1 MTIQAIQGIFA
12 DVNDN
17 TLIKWVGEPELN
29 KPNNWFEVT
38 RSDKPTHPYLDVDN
52 HPDYKGNKLP
62 FLEIEFLNLV
72 LRMEKKIIGR
82 FPNLTLLNASDYNAK
97 KYKANGQFD
106 TTERKISFKITDHT
120 KRCDDMK
127 ICKDYCLNIFSK
139 ELKECLGNDAKYI
152 DVDSSVYRKGRGKM
166 SCANAYKFTQDKERI
181 RHLVNGELEHT
192 YLQHMFGNEEIVKL
206 NIPTIKP
213 KPRQIKVENAS
224 LDTKMVNRF
233 YDYACLVDKSQL
245 GDREN
250 WLKFTL
256 THINILG
263 IADYENYDNFVK
275 DTPRYDDLAN
285 EIKYHELFATKD
297 NCQNKLGWG
306 YLYQLAYNNNKT
318 DKLKLDIFYRDPFNV
333 FTMLNKKP
341 QTQGNDNKNEL
352 DKIVSIEKEIEQ
364 LEDNEQLKTCIK
376 NRKIKT
382 LNKEIK
388 TIQNNI
394 KMLNEIRNNE
404 RTDQKYKAMKSY
416 FELYHFK
423 LNNPF
428 AYAKIVNSDDIV
440 MRYNKNSFRDYC
452 DNMEINPGT
461 PFTFKWFK
469 DPTIKTYDTM
479 DFIPYGVKCPSN
491 IFNLFTGFD
500 IEKERNKTTH
510 SFDYILETVK
520 LNAGDNDDTYNYLL
534 NYLAHL
540 VQKPAILPE
549 VSIVV
554 IGEQGTGKSSLW
566 ENFGDKLLG
575 KKYALQSSNADDII
589 GRFNMNKN
597 KLLVVMEE
605 TESKNTFTS
614 CSQIKTLITQPTT
627 CFENK
632 GKDKFDVRNCGRYI
646 FISNNQTP
654 VKIEQSDRR
663 FMVTEC
669 SNRHIQDKVFFG
681 KVNEE
686 WNDPLAVRGF
696 YDFLMERDISKFN
709 PSRDRIITEAYHDMK
724 SVTVPHIARWL
735 EQKYY
740 DYNSKLASKNPTWAS
755 LEKKRKAGDLF
766 NSYIKWLEGNGY
778 KSDSWN
784 STKFGRDIKKYK
796 GITHK
801 RTNTG
806 VSYLLCYRDIF
817 DGLVS
822 KGYIK
827 ITEDISDDD
836 EGTDSECDEGMV
848 I

>member
-1 MTIQAIQGIFA
+1 MTIQAIQGLYA
-12 DVNDN
+12 DVNNDRN
-17 TLIKWVGEPELN
+17 IVWISEYDLK

-38 RSDKPTHPYLDVDN
+38 HADKPTHPFLDIDN
-52 HPDYKGNKLP
+52 HSNYKGNNIPL
-62 FLEIEFLNLV
+62 LEIEFLNLV
-72 LRMEKKIIGR
+72 LNMEKKIIGR
-82 FPNLTLLNASDYNAK
+82 FPNLSLLNASDYNAK
-97 KYKANGQFD
+97 KYKPNGELD
-106 TTERKISFKITDHT
+106 STERKISFKITDHT
-120 KRCDDMK
+120 KRCDNMK
-127 ICKDYCLNIFSK
+127 VCKEYCLNVFSK
-139 ELKECLGNDAKYI
+139 QLKECLGDDAKYI
-152 DVDSSVYRKGRGKM
+152 DIDSSVYRKGRGKM
-166 SCANAYKFTQDKERI
+166 SCANAYKFPQDKSRI
-181 RHLVNGELEHT
+181 RKLANGELKHT
-192 YLQHMFGNEEIVKL
+192 YLQHMFGDEEKVKL
-206 NIPTIKP
+206 YIPTDKP
-213 KPRQIKVENAS
+213 KPKRQKVENTPVQS
-224 LDTKMVNRF
+224 EDLPDTKTINRF
-233 YDYACLVDKSQL
+233 YDYASLINKSDL
-245 GDREN
+245 GDRDN

-256 THINILG
+256 THINVLG
-263 IADYENYDNFVK
+263 VADYENYDNFLK
-275 DTPRYDDLAN
+275 GTTGYEGLAN
-285 EIKYHELFATKD
+285 QMKYEELYKNKD
-297 NCQNKLGWG
+297 NSSEKLGWG
-306 YLYQLAYNNNKT
+306 YLYQLAYNSNKEE
-318 DKLKLDIFYRDPFNV
+318 KLKLDNYYREPFNI
-333 FTMLNKKP
+333 FTMLKKKP
-341 QTQGNDNKNEL
+341 KTEDNDIQKQIDE
-352 DKIVSIEKEIEQ
+352 
-364 LEDNEQLKTCIK
+364 LEDNEEMKTSVRNK
-376 NRKIKT
+376 KIKDLKKQQKKQAEEQT
-382 LNKEIK
+382 E
-388 TIQNNI
+388 
-394 KMLNEIRNNE
+394 E
-404 RTDQKYKAMKSY
+404 KYKAMKSY

-440 MRYNKNSFRDYC
+440 MRYNKGQFKDYC
-452 DNMEINPGT
+452 DNIEINPET
-461 PFTFKWFK
+461 SFTSKWFK
-469 DPTIKTYDTM
+469 DPTIKTYDSM

-491 IFNLFTGFD
+491 VFNLFKGFD
-500 IEKERNKTTH
+500 IEKERNKKTH
-510 SFDYILETVK
+510 SFEYILETVK

-540 VQKPAILPE
+540 VQKPAVLPE

-614 CSQIKTLITQPTT
+614 CSQIKTLITQPTM

-632 GKDKFDVRNCGRYI
+632 GKDKFQVRNCGRYI

-663 FMVTEC
+663 FMVMEC

-681 KVNEE
+681 KVNDE
-686 WNDPLAVRGF
+686 WNDPQAVRGF
-696 YDFLMERDISKFN
+696 YDFLMNRDISKFN

-755 LEKKRKAGDLF
+755 IEKKRNAGDLF
-766 NSYIKWLEGNGY
+766 KSYMKWLECNGY
-778 KSDSWN
+778 KTDSWN

-796 GITHK
+796 GILHK

-806 VSYLLCYRDIF
+806 VCYLLLYNVIY

-827 ITEDISDDD
+827 KAEDISDYD
-836 EGTDSECDEGMV
+836 EGSDSDFEEGMV